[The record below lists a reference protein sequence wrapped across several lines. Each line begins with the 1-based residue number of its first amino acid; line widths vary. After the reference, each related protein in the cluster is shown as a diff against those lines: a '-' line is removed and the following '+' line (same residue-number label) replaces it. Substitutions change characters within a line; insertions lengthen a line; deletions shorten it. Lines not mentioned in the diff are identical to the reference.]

1 MRKFSVLPAFIMTF
15 ICMLAF
21 LVVPFGQASANVA
34 DGTYDIN
41 YVIQKAENDS
51 ASMANDYFEKPAKLI
66 VKNGEMRV
74 QIPMNHSAWIT
85 EFKAPEN
92 GNFVDAKVVSK
103 DESADKRTVEFK
115 IDDLSKPA
123 AVKIHVVVPNV
134 NYDHNYTIRFA
145 FDANVKAVGGENKA
159 TAATKNE
166 DQTQKNTQVKE
177 EVKKEESKET
187 NKETNKDVNKDVNK
201 GTNESG
207 KAEKTDNPKTSDE
220 ARIGLFAALLLI
232 SGVFLIR
239 KVRQN

>member
-15 ICMLAF
+15 VCMLAF
-21 LVVPFGQASANVA
+21 LVVPFGQASAKLA

-41 YVIQKAENDS
+41 YVIQKAENNS
-51 ASMANDYFEKPAKLI
+51 ASMANDYFEKPAKLV

-103 DESADKRTVEFK
+103 DEPADKRTVEFK
-115 IDDLSKPA
+115 VDDLSKPA
-123 AVKIHVVVPNV
+123 AAKIHVVVPNV

-145 FDANVKAVGGENKA
+145 FDANVKAVGGENTA
-159 TAATKNE
+159 TTVTKNN
-166 DQTQKNTQVKE
+166 DQTKTDTKVKE
-177 EVKKEESKET
+177 EVKKEESKEA
-187 NKETNKDVNKDVNK
+187 NK
-201 GTNESG
+201 GKNESG
-207 KAEKTDNPKTSDE
+207 KTEKTDNPKTGDE

>member
-15 ICMLAF
+15 VCMLAF
-21 LVVPFGQASANVA
+21 LVVPSGQASANVA

-123 AVKIHVVVPNV
+123 AVKIHVVVPSA

-145 FDANVKAVGGENKA
+145 FDANVKAVGGEKGVA
-159 TAATKNE
+159 GVIKTD
-166 DQTQKNTQVKE
+166 DQTKKDGQVKE
-177 EVKKEESKET
+177 EEEKERRTSKAT
-187 NKETNKDVNKDVNK
+187 TKNKDANK

-207 KAEKTDNPKTSDE
+207 KAEKTDNPKTGDD
-220 ARIGLFAALLLI
+220 ARIGLFAALVLI
-232 SGVFLIR
+232 SGIFLVR
-239 KVRQN
+239 KVKLSK